1 MKVTPKLNKEEM
13 LKRLMA
19 IQIDTD
25 LVPEW
30 QTAMKLDSKDGWEE
44 YAHFLEELIS
54 DGLDPLY
61 TDLVE
66 NLQ

>member
-30 QTAMKLDSKDGWEE
+30 QDAMRDDSKEGWKE

-54 DGLDPLY
+54 DGLDPLFA
-61 TDLVE
+61 DLVE